1 MGLFDK
7 YTELNTEAPVG
18 FSSVY
23 RNRSNPNDLKG
34 IDTSKIGNNKYVN
47 YTLKDFEED
56 QGVSRA
62 GALELLGGVKL
73 EGLKPIAPTLKKPE
87 TIREKIRSF
96 LGKGP
101 RGTETELVGGK
112 VVGKDRP
119 DNIITRPLAGLIDFA
134 TFGVLDLDQRGNLFG
149 GTHSVSGYGG
159 GQELDYQ
166 LPKVIKDQLAKADEK
181 SKVDEGSQNPVDNL
195 MDVVKAQT
203 EYEKIMD
210 AHDRKGKI
218 LDAAIE
224 SANMRAN
231 MPFITNTMKDLST
244 FKQRQLLDAEKIKQA
259 LPNAQQARL
268 LAADQGFKTQADA
281 IANQQDA
288 ATRFAAVGMLPR
300 SISFSA

>member
-1 MGLFDK
+1 MTNHPF
-7 YTELNTEAPVG
+7 
-18 FSSVY
+18 
-23 RNRSNPNDLKG
+23 DLKG
-34 IDTSKIGNNKYVN
+34 IDTGKIGNNKYVN
-47 YTLKDFEED
+47 YTLEDFERD
-56 QGVSRA
+56 QDVSRA

-96 LGKGP
+96 IGKGP

-119 DNIITRPLAGLIDFA
+119 DNIITRPLAGLIDFG

-149 GTHSVSGYGG
+149 GTHSTSGYGG
-159 GQELDYQ
+159 GQELDYK
-166 LPKVIKDQLAKADEK
+166 LPKVIKEQLAKADEK

-210 AHDRKGKI
+210 AHNRKGKI

-244 FKQRQLLDAEKIKQA
+244 FKQRQLLDAEEIKQN
-259 LPNAQQARL
+259 LPNAIQNRL
-268 LAADQGFKTQADA
+268 ALSDAGFATQAGA
-281 IANQQDA
+281 IAGQQDS
-288 ATRFAAVGMLPR
+288 ATRFAGLGMQR
-300 SISFSA
+300 RFG

>member
-1 MGLFDK
+1 MSLFDN
-7 YTELNTEAPVG
+7 YTG
-18 FSSVY
+18 FDTSIY
-23 RNRSNPNDLKG
+23 KRKSNPNDLKG

-47 YTLKDFEED
+47 YTLKDFEKD
-56 QGVSRA
+56 QDVSRA

-73 EGLKPIAPTLKKPE
+73 EGLTPIAPTLKKPE

-96 LGKGP
+96 IGKGP
-101 RGTETELVGGK
+101 AGTETELVGGK

-119 DNIITRPLAGLIDFA
+119 DNIITRPLAGLVDFA
-134 TFGVLDLDQRGNLFG
+134 TFGLLDTDQRGNLFG

-159 GQELDYQ
+159 GQELDYK
-166 LPKVIKDQLAKADEK
+166 LPKVIREQLAEADK
-181 SKVDEGSQNPVDNL
+181 PKKVDEGSKNAVDNIKEFY
-195 MDVVKAQT
+195 KAQM
-203 EYEKIMD
+203 EYEKAMD
-210 AHDRKGKI
+210 PFDRKGRI

-268 LAADQGFKTQADA
+268 LAADQGFASQAGA
-281 IANQQDA
+281 IAGQQDS
-288 ATRFAAVGMLPR
+288 ATRFAGLGMQRGFGQL
-300 SISFSA
+300 S